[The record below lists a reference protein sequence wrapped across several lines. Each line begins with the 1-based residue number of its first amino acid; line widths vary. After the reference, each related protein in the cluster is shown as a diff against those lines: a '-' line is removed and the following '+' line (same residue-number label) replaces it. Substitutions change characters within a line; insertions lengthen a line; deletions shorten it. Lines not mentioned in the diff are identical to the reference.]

1 MLYFVSNM
9 EEIKNM
15 KKTTISLA
23 VSLLV
28 ATGAFAGD
36 KYRIFLGA
44 YSGPTVT
51 ELVSNVTP
59 KLKGVEGISDVIAE
73 KRGDKTFVYVNVDE
87 EGESA
92 AKALLPTVREKSG
105 INDAYCL
112 AVKRIAGAKSEAKP
126 VKAHVDEMLTSLEED
141 KSKKVIDHNTTVI
154 PESNKTESNVT
165 LPVMPGI
172 VIIDDNKVEKNIDP
186 IYPVAKPEI
195 KAEPKKKVVKENNI
209 TKKIQKAAKDRK
221 LDPSFNS
228 VKIEKAKELSEIVNT
243 KVEESP
249 ITPRPKDEINNNL
262 SEKKKKNLKGDGY
275 NFYQIKKRVE
285 KSDEQDAKD
294 FDALLKARLK
304 AHEQKQ
310 EQKNEVK

>member
-1 MLYFVSNM
+1 
-9 EEIKNM
+9 M
-15 KKTTISLA
+15 KKITISLA

-44 YSGPTVT
+44 YSGPTVD
-51 ELVSNVTP
+51 EMVRDVTP

-73 KRGDKTFVYVNVDE
+73 KRGDKTFVYVNVNE

-92 AKALLPTVREKSG
+92 AKALLPTVKEKSG
-105 INDAYCL
+105 VSDAYCL
-112 AVKRIAGAKSEAKP
+112 AVKRMAGAKSEAKP
-126 VKAHVDEMLTSLEED
+126 VKAHVDEMLNSLEKD
-141 KSKKVIDHNTTVI
+141 KSSKVIDHNTTVI

-172 VIIDDNKVEKNIDP
+172 VIINDNKEKPAEVKVEP
-186 IYPVAKPEI
+186 KPEPKPKPKPAVK
-195 KAEPKKKVVKENNI
+195 KAVKLKE
-209 TKKIQKAAKDRK
+209 TK
-221 LDPSFNS
+221 LDPSFTS
-228 VKIEKAKELSEIVNT
+228 VKIEKAKELSEIVGNT
-243 KVEESP
+243 KVEEISP
-249 ITPRPKDEINNNL
+249 ITPRPNKEINDNL

-304 AHEQKQ
+304 AHEQKNQ
-310 EQKNEVK
+310 EEKAQAK

>member
-1 MLYFVSNM
+1 MRK
-9 EEIKNM
+9 I
-15 KKTTISLA
+15 TISLA

-44 YSGPTVT
+44 YSGPTV
-51 ELVSNVTP
+51 EEMVRDVTP

-73 KRGDKTFVYVNVDE
+73 KRGDKTFVYVNVDQ

-92 AKALLPTVREKSG
+92 AKALLPTVKERSG

-126 VKAHVDEMLTSLEED
+126 VKAHVNEMLNSLEED

-172 VIIDDNKVEKNIDP
+172 VIIDDNKEKP
-186 IYPVAKPEI
+186 AEAKP
-195 KAEPKKKVVKENNI
+195 APKPAPKPAVKKPVKPKE
-209 TKKIQKAAKDRK
+209 RK
-221 LDPSFNS
+221 LDPSFTS
-228 VKIEKAKELSEIVNT
+228 VKIEKAKELSEIVGNT
-243 KVEESP
+243 KVEEISP
-249 ITPRPKDEINNNL
+249 ITPRPKDELNENL
-262 SEKKKKNLKGDGY
+262 SEKKKKNLKGGDY
-275 NFYQIKKRVE
+275 NFYQIKKKVE
-285 KSDEQDAKD
+285 KSDKEDAKD
-294 FDALLKARLK
+294 FDALLRARMK
-304 AHEQKQ
+304 AHEQKNQ
-310 EQKNEVK
+310 RRKSSN

>member
-1 MLYFVSNM
+1 MRK
-9 EEIKNM
+9 I
-15 KKTTISLA
+15 TISLA

-44 YSGPTVT
+44 YSGPTV
-51 ELVSNVTP
+51 EEMVKDVTP

-73 KRGDKTFVYVNVDE
+73 KRGDKTFVYVNVNE

-92 AKALLPTVREKSG
+92 AKALLPTVKERSG

-112 AVKRIAGAKSEAKP
+112 AVKKMSGAKSEAKP
-126 VKAHVDEMLTSLEED
+126 VKAHVDEMLNSLEVD
-141 KSKKVIDHNTTVI
+141 KSKKVIDHNTTII

-172 VIIDDNKVEKNIDP
+172 VIIDDNKEKP
-186 IYPVAKPEI
+186 AEVKPEAKP
-195 KAEPKKKVVKENNI
+195 APKPAPKPAVKKPVKPKE
-209 TKKIQKAAKDRK
+209 RK
-221 LDPSFNS
+221 LDPSFTS
-228 VKIEKAKELSEIVNT
+228 VKIEKAKELSQIVGNT
-243 KVEESP
+243 KVEEISP
-249 ITPRPKDEINNNL
+249 ITPRPNKEINDNL

-304 AHEQKQ
+304 AHEQKIQ
-310 EQKNEVK
+310 TEKAEAK

>member
-1 MLYFVSNM
+1 M

-15 KKTTISLA
+15 RKITISLA

-44 YSGPTVT
+44 YSGPTV
-51 ELVSNVTP
+51 EEMVRDVTP

-73 KRGDKTFVYVNVDE
+73 KRGDKTFVYVNVNE

-92 AKALLPTVREKSG
+92 AKALLPTVKEKSG
-105 INDAYCL
+105 VSDAYCL
-112 AVKRIAGAKSEAKP
+112 AVKRMAGAKSEVKP
-126 VKAHVDEMLTSLEED
+126 VKAHVNEMLNSLEED
-141 KSKKVIDHNTTVI
+141 KSKKVIDHNTTII

-172 VIIDDNKVEKNIDP
+172 VIIDDNKG
-186 IYPVAKPEI
+186 KPAEA
-195 KAEPKKKVVKENNI
+195 KAEPKPKPKPAVKKAVKPKE
-209 TKKIQKAAKDRK
+209 RK
-221 LDPSFNS
+221 LDPSFTS
-228 VKIEKAKELSEIVNT
+228 VKIEKAKELSEIVGNT
-243 KVEESP
+243 KVEEISP
-249 ITPRPKDEINNNL
+249 ITPRPNKEINDNL

-275 NFYQIKKRVE
+275 NFYQVKKRVE

-294 FDALLKARLK
+294 FDALLRARLK
-304 AHEQKQ
+304 AHEQKIQ
-310 EQKNEVK
+310 TEKAEAK

>member
-1 MLYFVSNM
+1 M

-15 KKTTISLA
+15 KKVTISLA

-44 YSGPTVT
+44 YSGPTVD
-51 ELVSNVTP
+51 EMVRDVTP
-59 KLKGVEGISDVIAE
+59 KLKGVEGISDVVAE
-73 KRGDKTFVYVNVDE
+73 KRGDKTFVYVNVNE

-92 AKALLPTVREKSG
+92 AKALLPTVKEKSG

-112 AVKRIAGAKSEAKP
+112 AVKRMAGAKSEAKP
-126 VKAHVDEMLTSLEED
+126 VKAHVNEMLNSLEED

-172 VIIDDNKVEKNIDP
+172 VIIDDNKEKP
-186 IYPVAKPEI
+186 AEV
-195 KAEPKKKVVKENNI
+195 KAEPKPKPKPAVKKVVKPKE
-209 TKKIQKAAKDRK
+209 RK
-221 LDPSFNS
+221 LDPSFTS
-228 VKIEKAKELSEIVNT
+228 VKIEKAKELSQIVGNT
-243 KVEESP
+243 KVEEISP
-249 ITPRPKDEINNNL
+249 ITPRPKDELNENL

-304 AHEQKQ
+304 AHEQKVQ
-310 EQKNEVK
+310 TEKAEAK

>member
-1 MLYFVSNM
+1 MKFKYKRAIFLFKHGGD
-9 EEIKNM
+9 KNM
-15 KKTTISLA
+15 RKVTISLA

-44 YSGPTVT
+44 YSGPTV
-51 ELVSNVTP
+51 EEMVRDVTP

-73 KRGDKTFVYVNVDE
+73 KRGDKTFVYVNVNE

-92 AKALLPTVREKSG
+92 AKALLPTVKEKSG
-105 INDAYCL
+105 VSDAYCL
-112 AVKRIAGAKSEAKP
+112 AVKRMAGAKSEAKP
-126 VKAHVDEMLTSLEED
+126 VKAHVDEMLNSLEKD
-141 KSKKVIDHNTTVI
+141 KSSKVIDHNTTII

-172 VIIDDNKVEKNIDP
+172 VIIDDNKEKP
-186 IYPVAKPEI
+186 
-195 KAEPKKKVVKENNI
+195 AEPKPEPKPKPKPAVKKAVKPKE
-209 TKKIQKAAKDRK
+209 TK
-221 LDPSFNS
+221 LDPSFKS
-228 VKIEKAKELSEIVNT
+228 VKIEKAKELSQIVGNN
-243 KVEESP
+243 KVEEISP
-249 ITPRPKDEINNNL
+249 ITPRPNKEINDNL

-294 FDALLKARLK
+294 FDALLRARMK
-304 AHEQKQ
+304 AHEQKNQ
-310 EQKNEVK
+310 ENKEQAK

>member
-1 MLYFVSNM
+1 
-9 EEIKNM
+9 M
-15 KKTTISLA
+15 KKITISLA

-44 YSGPTVT
+44 YSGPTVD
-51 ELVSNVTP
+51 EMVRDVTP

-73 KRGDKTFVYVNVDE
+73 KRGDKTFVYVNVNE

-92 AKALLPTVREKSG
+92 AKALLPTVKEKSG
-105 INDAYCL
+105 VSDAYCL
-112 AVKRIAGAKSEAKP
+112 AVKRMAGAKSEAKP
-126 VKAHVDEMLTSLEED
+126 VKAHVNEMLNSLEED

-172 VIIDDNKVEKNIDP
+172 VIVDDNKEKP
-186 IYPVAKPEI
+186 AEAKP
-195 KAEPKKKVVKENNI
+195 APKPAPKPAVKKVVK
-209 TKKIQKAAKDRK
+209 AKERK
-221 LDPSFNS
+221 LDPSFTS
-228 VKIEKAKELSEIVNT
+228 VKIEKAKELSEIVGNT
-243 KVEESP
+243 KVEEISP
-249 ITPRPKDEINNNL
+249 ITPRPNKEINDNL

-304 AHEQKQ
+304 AHEQKTQ
-310 EQKNEVK
+310 EEKAQTK

>member
-1 MLYFVSNM
+1 MRK
-9 EEIKNM
+9 I
-15 KKTTISLA
+15 TISLA

-44 YSGPTVT
+44 YSGPTV
-51 ELVSNVTP
+51 EEMVRDVTP
-59 KLKGVEGISDVIAE
+59 KLKGVEGIGDVIAE
-73 KRGDKTFVYVNVDE
+73 KRGDKTFVYVNVNE
-87 EGESA
+87 EGENA
-92 AKALLPTVREKSG
+92 AKVLLPTVREKSG

-112 AVKRIAGAKSEAKP
+112 AVKRMAGAKSETKP
-126 VKAHVDEMLTSLEED
+126 VKAHVNEMLNSLEED

-172 VIIDDNKVEKNIDP
+172 VIVDDNKEKP
-186 IYPVAKPEI
+186 AEV
-195 KAEPKKKVVKENNI
+195 KAEPKPKPAPKPAVKKPVKPKE
-209 TKKIQKAAKDRK
+209 RK
-221 LDPSFNS
+221 LDPSFTS
-228 VKIEKAKELSEIVNT
+228 VKIEKAKELSQIVGNT
-243 KVEESP
+243 KVEEISP
-249 ITPRPKDEINNNL
+249 ITPRPNKEINDNL

-304 AHEQKQ
+304 AHEQKIQ
-310 EQKNEVK
+310 EEKAEAK

>member
-1 MLYFVSNM
+1 MRK
-9 EEIKNM
+9 I
-15 KKTTISLA
+15 TISLA

-44 YSGPTVT
+44 YSGPTV
-51 ELVSNVTP
+51 EEMVRDVTP

-73 KRGDKTFVYVNVDE
+73 KRGDKTFVYVNVNE
-87 EGESA
+87 EGENA

-112 AVKRIAGAKSEAKP
+112 AVKRMAGAKSETKP
-126 VKAHVDEMLTSLEED
+126 VKAHVNEMLNSLEED

-172 VIIDDNKVEKNIDP
+172 VIIDDNKGKPAEVKP
-186 IYPVAKPEI
+186 AAKP
-195 KAEPKKKVVKENNI
+195 APKPAVKKVVK
-209 TKKIQKAAKDRK
+209 AKERK
-221 LDPSFNS
+221 LDPSFTS
-228 VKIEKAKELSEIVNT
+228 VKIEKAKELSEIVGNT
-243 KVEESP
+243 KVEEISP
-249 ITPRPKDEINNNL
+249 ITPRPNKEINDNL

-304 AHEQKQ
+304 AHEQKNQ
-310 EQKNEVK
+310 ENKEQVK